1 MTADASPAPRP
12 APWGILM
19 TVVWTVVTVIA
30 LGIASVGA
38 LTLWLPDAIVD
49 ASGFVNDAR
58 TFGVLF
64 IVSVVA
70 EVAVLV
76 AAARLARWRATDYL
90 GLVMPARHEALIA
103 VGAIAVFVLAF
114 DAFTYLVGKPVVTPF
129 QVELYRSAAASND
142 LPLMWLTLVV
152 AAPVGEEIMFRGFLY
167 RGWAQ
172 TQRAVIPAI
181 IVISA
186 FWAIIHTQYDWFG
199 IVQIFLIGLV
209 LGWARWRSGSTLLTI
224 ALHGLINAWATL
236 QTFVAINWL
245 NQ

>member
-1 MTADASPAPRP
+1 MTADISPAPRP

-19 TVVWTVVTVIA
+19 TAAWTVATILVI
-30 LGIASVGA
+30 GIASVA
-38 LTLWLPDAIVD
+38 AIAVWFPDAMGD
-49 ASGFVNDAR
+49 SSEFVKDAR
-58 TFGVLF
+58 AFGILF
-64 IVSVVA
+64 MVSVVA
-70 EVAVLV
+70 EVAVLAV
-76 AAARLARWRATDYL
+76 AARLAGWRATDYL
-90 GLVMPARHEALIA
+90 GLVLPERRTTMTAIVA
-103 VGAIAVFVLAF
+103 VVAFVLVF

-129 QVELYRSAAASND
+129 QIDLYKNAAASNS

-152 AAPVGEEIMFRGFLY
+152 AAPLGEEIMFRGFLY

-199 IVQIFLIGLV
+199 IVQIFLIGLL

-236 QTFVAINWL
+236 QTFVRINWL
-245 NQ
+245 